1 SVRGGDRAVAENL
14 PRAPAP
20 RWLRCHPATTR
31 EDGQTFVD
39 VAVDESE
46 LPSRAP
52 VGSSLARSKTVN
64 PRPAPFPAPL
74 YIGCIHVGETS
85 IHDIA
90 YMALLVVVCALR
102 A

>member
-1 SVRGGDRAVAENL
+1 MVEAVTEGPVFRGRLRCQHTDAPPTGRWRPAVSVRGGDRAVAENL

-20 RWLRCHPATTR
+20 RWLRSHPATTR

-52 VGSSLARSKTVN
+52 VGSSLAR
-64 PRPAPFPAPL
+64 
-74 YIGCIHVGETS
+74 
-85 IHDIA
+85 
-90 YMALLVVVCALR
+90 
-102 A
+102 